1 MIHPSWIGLIVVN
14 LTSICRWWGSMP
26 FDNWLVTF
34 EVHQSWYFSEIK
46 FVYTYVDWDVQWL
59 KKIGMV
65 VWLLGTCWTRQLF
78 LSWEVIYFKCS
89 LTFKLVK
96 KEQSLL
102 SFFQIQVLTFIP
114 NEREYYLFK
123 KGNYYLFICPVIL
136 RMSYIEALRKFY
148 LRMAKVSF
156 SSVCYLKAL
165 QKS

>member
-65 VWLLGTCWTRQLF
+65 VWLFGTCWTRQLF

-89 LTFKLVK
+89 LTFKLVR

-102 SFFQIQVLTFIP
+102 SFFRFKFSH
-114 NEREYYLFK
+114 LFLM
-123 KGNYYLFICPVIL
+123 KGNTIFLRRVITISSFAQWFWEWVTSKPLGNFTFEWQRLVFPVYVI
-136 RMSYIEALRKFY
+136 
-148 LRMAKVSF
+148 
-156 SSVCYLKAL
+156 
-165 QKS
+165 